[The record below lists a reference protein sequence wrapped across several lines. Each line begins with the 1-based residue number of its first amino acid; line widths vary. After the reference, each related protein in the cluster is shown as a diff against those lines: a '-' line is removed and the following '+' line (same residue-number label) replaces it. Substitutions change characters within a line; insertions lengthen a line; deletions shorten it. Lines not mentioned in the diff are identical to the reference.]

1 MSTKSNKSTNSGLRN
16 SFALLNNL
24 EDSQDLVTPKK
35 KLQPQQQSSSAVAQP
50 QSPLKNVVN
59 KVAKPAP
66 VKKDKTSAAPK
77 KDTKSKETVQTQK
90 SKTGSSSSNAG
101 R

>member
-35 KLQPQQQSSSAVAQP
+35 KQQPQQQAAQP

-59 KVAKPAP
+59 KVAKTASA
-66 VKKDKTSAAPK
+66 KKDKTSAAAK
-77 KDTKSKETVQTQK
+77 KDTNSKKTVQTQK
-90 SKTGSSSSNAG
+90 FKNESSSCNAA